1 MKKVLTIFG
10 TRPEAIKMAP
20 IINELN
26 KNSHL
31 FESRICVTGQHR
43 EMLDQV
49 LDIFSIRPDY
59 DLEIMEKN
67 QSLSD
72 ITCKVLSGMI
82 RVFKIYKP
90 DIVLVHGDTTTTFA
104 SSMAAFYEK
113 ISVGHVEAGLRSHN
127 KYSPYPEEM
136 NRILTS
142 RIANY
147 HFSPTISSRNN
158 LLKEGILDQ
167 NIYVTGNTVIDA
179 LFSVVNKLENNVVL
193 NQEMKKNFNFLDSTK
208 RMILVTVHRRET
220 LGIKLEL
227 ICLVLKKIIQEF
239 NDVEIVIPVHLNPK
253 VREPI
258 YNILGSCPRVHLIEP
273 QEYISFVYL
282 MNRSHLIITDS
293 GGIQE
298 EAPSL
303 GKPVLVLR
311 EITERP
317 ESVDSGSVFLV
328 GTDDIKIKD
337 SVHNLLNNKDS
348 YNRMSLAINPYG
360 DGNAAFKIVDILKK
374 L

>member
-26 KNSHL
+26 KNSNL
-31 FESRICVTGQHR
+31 FESKVCVTGQHR

-49 LDIFSIRPDY
+49 LKIFSIKPDY

-67 QSLSD
+67 QSLTD

-82 RVFKIYKP
+82 GVFKIYKP

-147 HFSPTISSRNN
+147 HFSPTKSSRNN
-158 LLKEGILDQ
+158 LLTEGILDEK
-167 NIYVTGNTVIDA
+167 IYVTGNTVIDA
-179 LFSVVNKLENNVVL
+179 LFSVVNNLENNSDL
-193 NQEMKKNFNFLDSTK
+193 KQEMKNNFKYLDSSK
-208 RMILVTVHRRET
+208 RMILVTIHRRET

-227 ICLVLKKIIQEF
+227 ICSVLKKIIEEF
-239 NDVEIVIPVHLNPK
+239 NDIEIVIPVHLNPK

-258 YNILGSCPRVHLIEP
+258 YKILGPCPRVHLTEP

-282 MNRSHLIITDS
+282 MNRSSLIITDS

-311 EITERP
+311 DITERP
-317 ESVDSGSVFLV
+317 EAVVAGSVILV
-328 GTDDIKIKD
+328 GTDGVKIKNTVYD
-337 SVHNLLNNKDS
+337 LLNNKES
-348 YNRMSLAINPYG
+348 YSRMSRAINPYG

-374 L
+374 